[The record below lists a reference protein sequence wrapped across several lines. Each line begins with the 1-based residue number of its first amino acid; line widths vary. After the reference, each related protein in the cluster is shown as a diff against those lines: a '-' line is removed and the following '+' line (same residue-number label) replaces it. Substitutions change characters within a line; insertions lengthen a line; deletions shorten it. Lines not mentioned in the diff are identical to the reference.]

1 MWWWRR
7 HGQLASRLIDGLLL
21 YYWCCGAGARGGV
34 AHLRHGGAGGAG
46 GGLVSW
52 TADWLMDCCC
62 IIDAVVQVPGAEWH
76 TYDMEVQVVL
86 EAAWS
91 AGQQT
96 VDISLHF
103 PGCPYIM
110 NFCNLTQV
118 RKTSGF
124 VRWVREYS
132 VFWTPLLRLFLHFEL
147 LQSHI
152 WSFFYGWLI
161 RVGCMSVTKVLLYH
175 CNLQEKRKYRY
186 WS

>member
-1 MWWWRR
+1 
-7 HGQLASRLIDGLLL
+7 
-21 YYWCCGAGARGGV
+21 
-34 AHLRHGGAGGAG
+34 
-46 GGLVSW
+46 
-52 TADWLMDCCC
+52 
-62 IIDAVVQVPGAEWH
+62 VVQVPGAEWH

-124 VRWVREYS
+124 VRWVWKYS
-132 VFWTPLLRLFLHFEL
+132 EP
-147 LQSHI
+147 HI
-152 WSFFYGWLI
+152 RGCFYILNSCAIAHLAFFY
-161 RVGCMSVTKVLLYH
+161 
-175 CNLQEKRKYRY
+175 
-186 WS
+186 